1 MTSVAS
7 RSTVANNLLLNTQWV
22 ALFNLMEIY
31 RGSVMWKTQFLFLW
45 YRCAFVRSGHFVL
58 IRDVWALGTPWH
70 QKADVGHWF
79 LIQTD
84 ARVLTQ
90 WTTVKSPAAGSVGS
104 GTVRWACV
112 DWLTGYRVGRWP
124 FEECWWSVGRERETI
139 INTHKCMHGFPLSGL
154 FTSSVSTPEHVYL
167 SLSSHCLGNNRMII
181 KDLILLTIWF
191 SDPIRLSQ
199 VTSHNVNGRLYCHG
213 DLHTWDGGV

>member
-31 RGSVMWKTQFLFLW
+31 RGSVMWKTQFL

-58 IRDVWALGTPWH
+58 IREVWALGTPWH
-70 QKADVGHWF
+70 QKAGVGHRF

-104 GTVRWACV
+104 GAVRWACV

-139 INTHKCMHGFPLSGL
+139 IKHPSACMDFLRADCSLHLYPHPSMSTFLSPH
-154 FTSSVSTPEHVYL
+154 TVCV
-167 SLSSHCLGNNRMII
+167 II
-181 KDLILLTIWF
+181 GW
-191 SDPIRLSQ
+191 
-199 VTSHNVNGRLYCHG
+199 
-213 DLHTWDGGV
+213 